1 MTITLSR
8 ERHNSVM
15 TAGDSETLAGTAT
28 DTAGTAIDLSGATI
42 AYSLTDG
49 ASTLVSKTG
58 SITVAASGTFSVT
71 LDPADTSGLE
81 AGTYWH
87 SAVITSSGG
96 TVTTTLRGRM
106 RIARITATSAASAV
120 TGGDTWGE
128 LDGLWSET
136 YDTWG
141 VL

>member
-1 MTITLSR
+1 VTITLDR
-8 ERHNSVM
+8 TRRHGVM

-28 DTAGTAIDLSGATI
+28 DSAGAAIDLTGATI

-87 SAVITSSGG
+87 SAVVTAAGG
-96 TVTTTLRGRM
+96 TVTTTLRGRL
-106 RIARITATSAASAV
+106 RIARITAAAGSG
-120 TGGDTWGE
+120 TGVIDDTWDEDRGAWDE
-128 LDGLWSET
+128 
-136 YDTWG
+136 
-141 VL
+141 